1 MRVFKDGIMKNI
13 IQYIPGLLICLVI
26 ALAAKYLTLFLP
38 AFGAVTLAIILG
50 IIIGNLMRLPKSF
63 SSGIKYS
70 EKTILS
76 YAIMLMGLKLQ
87 LSVLKD
93 LGLMP
98 ILLVISIQIVTF
110 ITAILVGKA
119 LGFNRKF
126 SLLMGAGNAVCGSS
140 AIAATAPVLE
150 AKESEVGISIG
161 VVNLMGTIGI
171 FLLPALVKAF
181 SMSQTQG
188 GYFTGGILQAVGQ
201 VVAAGFSIGEEAGTV
216 ATLIKMLRVL
226 MLGPIVLILSLSL
239 KKGNGSNNQKVSIP
253 PFIIGFFIFSIIATI
268 FPHEASVIPFLK
280 QFSKILLM
288 IAMAAIGMKIKF
300 ADLLK
305 QGPKALLLGVIIFV
319 VQIGFTL
326 VWLNILS

>member
-1 MRVFKDGIMKNI
+1 MIKLKK
-13 IQYIPGLLICLVI
+13 YIPGLLLCIVI
-26 ALAAKYLTLFLP
+26 AFGATYLTGFIP
-38 AFGAVTLAIILG
+38 ALGAVTLAIIIG
-50 IIIGNLMRLPKSF
+50 ILVGNLIKLPNSF

-93 LGLMP
+93 LGIMP
-98 ILLVISIQIVTF
+98 IIMVISIQLVTF
-110 ITAILVGKA
+110 ATAILVGKA
-119 LGFNRKF
+119 LGFNRRF

-150 AKESEVGISIG
+150 AEESEVGISIG

-171 FLLPALVKAF
+171 FLFPVIVKAF
-181 SMSQTQG
+181 AMSQTQG

-201 VVAAGFSIGEEAGTV
+201 VVAAGFSIGEEAGTM

-226 MLGPIVLILSLSL
+226 MLGPIVLILSLTF
-239 KKGNGSNNQKVSIP
+239 KKGSGSGRQKVSIP

-268 FPHEASVIPFLK
+268 LPNETTVIPLLK

-300 ADLLK
+300 LDLIK
-305 QGPKALLLGVIIFV
+305 QGPKALLLGTIIFA
-319 VQIGFTL
+319 VQIGFAL
-326 VWLNILS
+326 IWILNT